1 MKIYLTLF
9 FLIPNLVSA
18 QLRYDT
24 LLNKHTYQCNC
35 FESLIV
41 QGTPTKIKY
50 KSNYKD
56 LSLFQVKIDTI
67 FYGSDTSKDHRVFIV
82 SNSVETS
89 SRIMQSNLF
98 VLRGCYYCDPRNHI
112 KCRPLLYYEIVE
124 AVRNETMTLE
134 IIKRQDYVPCRQCEA
149 IRPIPK
155 TLFRSKRKIKKW
167 DFEKLNQIE
176 KFVDKKR
183 RRTCYEKSQ
192 SIRKIGKD

>member
-1 MKIYLTLF
+1 MKIYLFLF
-9 FLIPNLVSA
+9 FLIPNIVSA

-56 LSLFQVKIDTI
+56 LSLFHVKIDTI

-82 SNSVETS
+82 SSNVETS

-98 VLRGCYYCDPRNHI
+98 VLRRCFYCDPQNRIN
-112 KCRPLLYYEIVE
+112 CRPLLYYEIVE
-124 AVRNETMTLE
+124 AVRNESMTLE
-134 IIKRQDYVPCRQCEA
+134 IIKRQDFMPCRMWEA
-149 IRPIPK
+149 PRPIPK

-183 RRTCYEKSQ
+183 RKTRLV
-192 SIRKIGKD
+192 

>member
-24 LLNKHTYQCNC
+24 LLNRHTYTCNC

-56 LSLFQVKIDTI
+56 LSLFQVKIDTL
-67 FYGSDTSKDHRVFIV
+67 FYGSDTSKDDRVFIV

-149 IRPIPK
+149 TRPIPK

-183 RRTCYEKSQ
+183 R
-192 SIRKIGKD
+192 KISH